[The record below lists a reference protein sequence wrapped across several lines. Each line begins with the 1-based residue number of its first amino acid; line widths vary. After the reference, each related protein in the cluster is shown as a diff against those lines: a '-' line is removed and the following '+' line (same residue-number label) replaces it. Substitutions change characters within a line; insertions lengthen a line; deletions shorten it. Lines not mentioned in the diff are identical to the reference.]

1 MNDTGSQ
8 NVDRIKEDYKAPG
21 VPVKKSGAQIIFY
34 SVLPAGEKGES
45 QK

>member
-8 NVDRIKEDYKAPG
+8 NVDRIKDYKAPG